1 MLCHLWPCTT
11 RARAREI
18 GLLPLTIT
26 ATMASKP
33 PDSDLTPPVTKKR
46 KSKHK
51 DSWLEEA
58 HFGEKIASSGAGGSG
73 EKFTF
78 FFGKDSPFSQ
88 WHPARFEVDGVTYNC
103 AEQYMMHQKAVL
115 FGDEAMATKILKSDD
130 PKEQKALGRKVSNF
144 DQDKWK
150 EECRKIVKA
159 GNLAKVG
166 IKTKYLSRSNLIRLR
181 VTCSLPTMPTHGYF
195 P

>member
-1 MLCHLWPCTT
+1 
-11 RARAREI
+11 
-18 GLLPLTIT
+18 
-26 ATMASKP
+26 MAP
-33 PDSDLTPPVTKKR
+33 PDSKKR
-46 KSKHK
+46 KSKEK

-58 HFGEKIASSGAGGSG
+58 HFGEKTASSHSG

-103 AEQYMMHQKAVL
+103 AEQYMMHRKAVL
-115 FGDEAMATKILKSDD
+115 FGDEAMAAEILKSAD

-144 DQDKWK
+144 DQDKWT

-159 GNLAKVG
+159 GNLAKV
-166 IKTKYLSRSNLIRLR
+166 
-181 VTCSLPTMPTHGYF
+181 
-195 P
+195 